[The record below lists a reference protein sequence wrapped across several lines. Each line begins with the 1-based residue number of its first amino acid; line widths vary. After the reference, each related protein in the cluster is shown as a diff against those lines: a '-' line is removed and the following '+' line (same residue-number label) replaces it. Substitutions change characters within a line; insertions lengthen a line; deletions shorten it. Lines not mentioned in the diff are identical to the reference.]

1 MNKLF
6 RNLNQSTTIGLFG
19 GTLLIIV
26 MMLMAPEHISAFF
39 NLPGLLVVIGG
50 TIAATLV
57 SRPIAEVKRVIKQ
70 IPTLLEDERTD
81 ATRELNQLLQFADV
95 YRRGAVR
102 LAEQQIDHIS
112 HPLLMTGLHHIADG
126 GSKQG
131 LMKLLRNHIHTLRQ
145 SGESEVQ
152 ILRTM
157 SVFAPAFGMLGTLFG
172 LIHMLH
178 GLGSSGIA
186 EIGTA
191 MGFAMITT
199 LYGIVAAN
207 LFLKPLAM
215 KLERRHQQQV
225 SIYQM
230 LCEGMLMVQ
239 ERTHPQLILESLDAL
254 GNHHMG
260 ANTQPARPVMATAA

>member
-1 MNKLF
+1 
-6 RNLNQSTTIGLFG
+6 
-19 GTLLIIV
+19 
-26 MMLMAPEHISAFF
+26 MAPEHISAFF
-39 NLPGLLVVIGG
+39 NIPGLLVVIGG
-50 TIAATLV
+50 TIAATIV
-57 SRPIAEVKRVIKQ
+57 SRPIAEVKRVMKQ
-70 IPTLLEDERTD
+70 LPALLEDERSD
-81 ATRELNQLLQFADV
+81 ASRELNQLLQFADV
-95 YRRGAVR
+95 YRRGSVR
-102 LAEQQIDHIS
+102 LAEEQINQIH
-112 HPLLMTGLHHIADG
+112 HPLLITGLHHIADG
-126 GSKQG
+126 GTKQS
-131 LMKLLRNHIHTLRQ
+131 LLKLLRNHIHTIRHR
-145 SGESEVQ
+145 GESEVQ

-178 GLGSSGIA
+178 GLGASGIA

-230 LCEGMLMVQ
+230 LCEGMMMIQ

-254 GNHHMG
+254 GSHRIET
-260 ANTQPARPVMATAA
+260 APQSVRPVMASAA